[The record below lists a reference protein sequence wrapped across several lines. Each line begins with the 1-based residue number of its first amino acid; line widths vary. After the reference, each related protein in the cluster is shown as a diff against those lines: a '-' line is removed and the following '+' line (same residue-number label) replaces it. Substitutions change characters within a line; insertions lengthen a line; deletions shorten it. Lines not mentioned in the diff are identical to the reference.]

1 MKVSKD
7 FEYALTDALYRLCNR
22 EQYFTCGTNR
32 QYNRMFSMAVMP
44 EYTYRDIAMMI
55 FTCSEI
61 PDGEDVNSFFSDI
74 QNQVETIYNEILEDE
89 ALARMEEQ
97 QAAGERAADEV
108 YCGYLD

>member
-32 QYNRMFSMAVMP
+32 QYNRMFSIAVMP